1 MYVGRTL
8 HSNWYIMKKESY
20 LHRAHRAFPSLHV
33 RLSLSSNGDPPKTGA
48 S

>member
-1 MYVGRTL
+1 
-8 HSNWYIMKKESY
+8 MKKESH
-20 LHRAHRAFPSLHV
+20 LHRAHCAFPCPDV